1 VPRTPQPRYLF
12 QRLAVP
18 AGTTA
23 AAPFTQ
29 DWPLGQVEAE
39 TIHVRVPPGHSGL
52 TGIRITYDGVQILPW
67 APDPEWFIADNQ
79 EYEFALNFETSHP
92 LRLVGF
98 NTDIF
103 AHTFYLRAKVRDLSL
118 LGADR
123 LPLPVSDVGQGA
135 PVPDGTGGDLG
146 DDLGE
151 RYAGR
156 LDEVRQHVPEELATA
171 ARRAAVEARA
181 DGVVTI
187 GGGSATG
194 LGKAIAVDP
203 AAQASA
209 GGRVSLLAVPTTY
222 AGSEMTPIY
231 GVTGQHKQTGRDLRA
246 LPRTVVYDPV
256 LTVGMPPAITA
267 SSGFNALAHCVE
279 GLYAPGANPIVG
291 LQAGEGVRA
300 LAGALPEAVD
310 HPDDLDARGRAL
322 YGAYLAG
329 AVLAV
334 AGTALH
340 HKLCHVLG
348 GTFGL
353 VHGDVNA
360 VVLPHVVAYNAA
372 AAPEPMAAVA
382 AALGAAP
389 GEEAVAL
396 RALAERIGAPTSLA
410 AIGMP
415 ADGLD
420 VAAER
425 AVADTGT
432 TNPRPP
438 DVGSLRALLQRAFD
452 GAPPT
457 S

>member
-1 VPRTPQPRYLF
+1 MKPFVHEALPGRVVFGVGSVERVGDEVAALGLE
-12 QRLAVP
+12 RVLLVVDEASKAV
-18 AGTTA
+18 G
-23 AAPFTQ
+23 
-29 DWPLGQVEAE
+29 D
-39 TIHVRVPPGHSGL
+39 
-52 TGIRITYDGVQILPW
+52 RI
-67 APDPEWFIADNQ
+67 A
-79 EYEFALNFETSHP
+79 
-92 LRLVGF
+92 
-98 NTDIF
+98 
-103 AHTFYLRAKVRDLSL
+103 
-118 LGADR
+118 
-123 LPLPVSDVGQGA
+123 
-135 PVPDGTGGDLG
+135 

-156 LDEVRQHVPEELATA
+156 LDEVRQHVPEELATS
-171 ARRAAVEARA
+171 ARRTAVEAHA
-181 DGVVTI
+181 DGVVTV

-203 AAQASA
+203 AAQEAAA
-209 GGRVSLLAVPTTY
+209 GGVVSLVAVPTTY

-231 GVTGQHKQTGRDLRA
+231 GVTGEHKQTGRDLRA

-256 LTVGMPPAITA
+256 LTVGMPPVITA

-279 GLYAPGANPIVG
+279 GLYAPGTNPIVG
-291 LQAGEGVRA
+291 LQAVEGVRA
-300 LAGALPEAVD
+300 LTGALPVAVE
-310 HPDDLDARGRAL
+310 HPDDLDGRGRAL

-360 VVLPHVVAYNAA
+360 VVLPHVVAYNAE
-372 AAPEPMAAVA
+372 AAPEAMAGVAVGLEVAQGEEA
-382 AALGAAP
+382 AAL
-389 GEEAVAL
+389 
-396 RALAERIGAPTSLA
+396 RSLAERLGAPISLA
-410 AIGMP
+410 ALGMP

-420 VAAER
+420 EAAER

-438 DVGSLRALLQRAFD
+438 DVVSLRALLQRAFD
-452 GAPPT
+452 GAPPAP
-457 S
+457 

>member
-1 VPRTPQPRYLF
+1 VK
-12 QRLAVP
+12 
-18 AGTTA
+18 
-23 AAPFTQ
+23 PFVHEAL
-29 DWPLGQVEAE
+29 PGRVVFGVGSVGQV
-39 TIHVRVPPGHSGL
+39 
-52 TGIRITYDGVQILPW
+52 
-67 APDPEWFIADNQ
+67 AD
-79 EYEFALNFETSHP
+79 EVA
-92 LRLVGF
+92 
-98 NTDIF
+98 
-103 AHTFYLRAKVRDLSL
+103 A
-118 LGADR
+118 LGAARVLLVVDEASKAVGDR
-123 LPLPVSDVGQGA
+123 MA
-135 PVPDGTGGDLG
+135 

-156 LDEVRQHVPEELATA
+156 LDEVRQHVPEELATD
-171 ARRAAVEARA
+171 ARRTAVEVQA

-194 LGKAIAVDP
+194 LGKAIAIDP

-209 GGRVSLLAVPTTY
+209 GGRVNLLAVPTTY

-279 GLYAPGANPIVG
+279 GLYGPGANPIVG
-291 LQAGEGVRA
+291 LQAVEGVRA

-372 AAPEPMAAVA
+372 AAPEAMAAVA
-382 AALGAAP
+382 GALGAAP
-389 GEEAVAL
+389 GEEAAAL
-396 RALAERIGAPTSLA
+396 RTLAERIGAPTSLA

-415 ADGLD
+415 ASGLD
-420 VAAER
+420 AAAAR

-438 DVGSLRALLQRAFD
+438 DVASLRALLQRAFD
-452 GAPPT
+452 GAPPA
-457 S
+457 SIQ

>member
-1 VPRTPQPRYLF
+1 VKPFVHEALPGRVVFGVGSVERVGDEVATLGLERVL
-12 QRLAVP
+12 LVVDEASKAV
-18 AGTTA
+18 G
-23 AAPFTQ
+23 
-29 DWPLGQVEAE
+29 D
-39 TIHVRVPPGHSGL
+39 
-52 TGIRITYDGVQILPW
+52 RI
-67 APDPEWFIADNQ
+67 A
-79 EYEFALNFETSHP
+79 
-92 LRLVGF
+92 
-98 NTDIF
+98 
-103 AHTFYLRAKVRDLSL
+103 
-118 LGADR
+118 
-123 LPLPVSDVGQGA
+123 
-135 PVPDGTGGDLG
+135 

-151 RYAGR
+151 RYVGR
-156 LDEVRQHVPEELATA
+156 LDEVRQHVPEELATS
-171 ARRAAVEARA
+171 ARLTAVEARA
-181 DGVVTI
+181 DGVVTV

-203 AAQASA
+203 AAQEAAA
-209 GGRVSLLAVPTTY
+209 GGLVSLVAVPTTY

-231 GVTGQHKQTGRDLRA
+231 GVTGEHKQTGRDLRA

-291 LQAGEGVRA
+291 LQAVEGVRA
-300 LAGALPEAVD
+300 LAGALPVAVER
-310 HPDDLDARGRAL
+310 PDDLDGRGRAL

-360 VVLPHVVAYNAA
+360 VVLPHVVAYNAE
-372 AAPEPMAAVA
+372 AAPEAMAGVAVGLEVA
-382 AALGAAP
+382 SGK
-389 GEEAVAL
+389 EATAL
-396 RALAERIGAPTSLA
+396 RSLAERLGAPTSLA
-410 AIGMP
+410 ALGMP

-420 VAAER
+420 EAAER

-438 DVGSLRALLQRAFD
+438 DVVSLRALLQRAFD
-452 GAPPT
+452 GAPPAP
-457 S
+457 

>member
-1 VPRTPQPRYLF
+1 MKPFVHEALPGRVVFGVGSVGRVADEVAALGLE
-12 QRLAVP
+12 RVLLVVDEASKAV
-18 AGTTA
+18 G
-23 AAPFTQ
+23 
-29 DWPLGQVEAE
+29 D
-39 TIHVRVPPGHSGL
+39 
-52 TGIRITYDGVQILPW
+52 RI
-67 APDPEWFIADNQ
+67 A
-79 EYEFALNFETSHP
+79 
-92 LRLVGF
+92 
-98 NTDIF
+98 
-103 AHTFYLRAKVRDLSL
+103 
-118 LGADR
+118 
-123 LPLPVSDVGQGA
+123 
-135 PVPDGTGGDLG
+135 

-156 LDEVRQHVPEELATA
+156 LDEVRQHVPDDLATA
-171 ARRAAVEARA
+171 ARRTAVEAGA
-181 DGVVTI
+181 DGVVTV

-203 AAQASA
+203 VAQAAAS
-209 GGRVSLLAVPTTY
+209 GQVTLVAVPTTY

-231 GVTGQHKQTGRDLRA
+231 GVTGEHKQTGRDLRA

-279 GLYAPGANPIVG
+279 GLYAPGTNPIVG
-291 LQAGEGVRA
+291 LQAVEGVRA
-300 LAGALPEAVD
+300 LAGALPAAVE
-310 HPDDLDARGRAL
+310 HPDDLDARSRAQ

-360 VVLPHVVAYNAA
+360 VVLPHVVAYNAE
-372 AAPEPMAAVA
+372 AAPEAMAAVA
-382 AALGAAP
+382 VGLDAPPGGAAP
-389 GEEAVAL
+389 AL
-396 RALAERIGAPTSLA
+396 RTLAERIGAPTSLDA
-410 AIGMP
+410 LGMP

-420 VAAER
+420 LAAER

-438 DVGSLRALLQRAFD
+438 DVASLRALLQRAFD
-452 GAPPT
+452 GAPPAP
-457 S
+457 

>member
-1 VPRTPQPRYLF
+1 MKPFVHEALPGRVVFGVGSVGRVADEVAALGLE
-12 QRLAVP
+12 RVLLVVDEASKAV
-18 AGTTA
+18 G
-23 AAPFTQ
+23 
-29 DWPLGQVEAE
+29 D
-39 TIHVRVPPGHSGL
+39 
-52 TGIRITYDGVQILPW
+52 RI
-67 APDPEWFIADNQ
+67 A
-79 EYEFALNFETSHP
+79 
-92 LRLVGF
+92 
-98 NTDIF
+98 
-103 AHTFYLRAKVRDLSL
+103 
-118 LGADR
+118 
-123 LPLPVSDVGQGA
+123 
-135 PVPDGTGGDLG
+135 

-171 ARRAAVEARA
+171 ARRTAVEARV
-181 DGVVTI
+181 DGVVTV

-203 AAQASA
+203 AAQAA
-209 GGRVSLLAVPTTY
+209 AADGRVQLVAVPTTY

-231 GVTGQHKQTGRDLRA
+231 GVTGAHKQTGRDLRA
-246 LPRTVVYDPV
+246 LPRTVLYDPV

-279 GLYAPGANPIVG
+279 GLYAPGTNPIVG
-291 LQAGEGVRA
+291 LQAVEGVRA
-300 LAGALPEAVD
+300 LAGALPAAVEQ
-310 HPDDLDARGRAL
+310 PDDLDARGRAL

-360 VVLPHVVAYNAA
+360 VVLPYVVAYNAD
-372 AAPEPMAAVA
+372 AAPEAMAAVEVGLDARPGEAA
-382 AALGAAP
+382 AAL
-389 GEEAVAL
+389 
-396 RALAERIGAPTSLA
+396 RTLAERIGAPTSLA
-410 AIGMP
+410 ALGMP

-420 VAAER
+420 LAAER
-425 AVADTGT
+425 VVADTAT
-432 TNPRPP
+432 TNPRTP

-452 GAPPT
+452 GAQPT
-457 S
+457 SI